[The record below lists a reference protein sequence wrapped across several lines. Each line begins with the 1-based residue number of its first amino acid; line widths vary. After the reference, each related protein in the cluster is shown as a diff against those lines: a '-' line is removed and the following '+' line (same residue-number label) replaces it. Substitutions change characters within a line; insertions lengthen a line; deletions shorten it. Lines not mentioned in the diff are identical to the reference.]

1 MIGPGASRRVRRI
14 RGFPWGL
21 AGPARLAVTLTFAG
35 TLTAAVAGCGAAA
48 SGAAGTAL
56 PPVAPGQETTAPAL
70 AGVQLPDF
78 VMPLI
83 NGPISRPNHAITPGD
98 VVTTDTT
105 AVCAMQVHGVRES
118 IPSSIKA
125 AVYAEYGYAD
135 PWGQHKYILNFLVP
149 WDLGGALDEANI
161 WPAAVYGT
169 GFHQKFE
176 TDREL
181 RALVCGG
188 ELSLRQAQDL
198 EETDWYS
205 AWLRYVVVAGLA

>member
-14 RGFPWGL
+14 RGFPSGL

-48 SGAAGTAL
+48 SGAAGTAP

-70 AGVQLPDF
+70 AGVQLPDSG
-78 VMPLI
+78 MPLI
-83 NGPISRPNHAITPGD
+83 KAPISRPNHTLTPGD
-98 VVTTDTT
+98 VVTTDTS
-105 AVCAMQVHGVRES
+105 AVCAMQVHGVHES
-118 IPSSIKA
+118 TPSSIKA
-125 AVYAEYGYAD
+125 AVYKEYGYTD
-135 PWGQHKYILNFLVP
+135 PLGQHKHILNFLVP

-161 WPAAVYGT
+161 WPAAVDGT
-169 GFHQKFE
+169 GFHQKFQ

-188 ELSLRQAQDL
+188 ELSLRQAQHL

-205 AWLRYVVVAGLA
+205 AWLRYVVVAGLP